1 MTEQNM
7 EKKEMPLLIFQKKA
21 DVNTSRI
28 IIPKFFVNKY
38 GLYYRMEIYED
49 KIILIP
55 NKKEK

>member
-1 MTEQNM
+1 MKDEI
-7 EKKEMPLLIFQKKA
+7 KKEETPMLIFQKKA

>member
-1 MTEQNM
+1 MKDELKR
-7 EKKEMPLLIFQKKA
+7 EEMPLLIFQKKA

-49 KIILIP
+49 KIVLIP

>member
-1 MTEQNM
+1 MQE
-7 EKKEMPLLIFQKKA
+7 EKKEMPMLIFQKKA
-21 DVNTSRI
+21 DASTSRI
-28 IIPKFFVNKY
+28 IIPKFFVNKH